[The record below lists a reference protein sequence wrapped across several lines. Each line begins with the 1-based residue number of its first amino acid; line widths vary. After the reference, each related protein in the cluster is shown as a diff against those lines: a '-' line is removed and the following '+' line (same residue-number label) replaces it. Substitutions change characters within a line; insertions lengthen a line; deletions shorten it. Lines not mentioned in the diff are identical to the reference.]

1 MKKTFYFAAVA
12 LAAMSIASCSGSQKS
27 GEVKEDV
34 RAQKE
39 VYSGI
44 LPSADTDGI
53 KYTLKLDYSNDSTFN
68 SGVYDLDETYLKAD
82 STSASGYKDLES
94 FKTKGDFTV
103 MQGEGANAGK
113 SFLKLVEEKK
123 SETDT
128 VAPAPIYFLVESD
141 STIVMVN
148 ADLEPAVNSGLNYTL
163 KLEK

>member
-1 MKKTFYFAAVA
+1 MKKTFHFAAVA
-12 LAAMSIASCSGSQKS
+12 LAVMSVASCSGSRKN

-44 LPSADTDGI
+44 LPSADTYGI
-53 KYTLKLDYSNDSTFN
+53 KYTLKLDYGKDSTFN
-68 SGVYDLDETYLKAD
+68 SGVYDLDETYLEVD
-82 STSASGYKDLES
+82 PSSASGYKYLGS

-103 MQGEGANAGK
+103 IHGEGTNTGK
-113 SFLKLVEEKK
+113 SFLELMEEKK
-123 SETDT
+123 SDTDT
-128 VAPAPIYFLVESD
+128 VVPTPIYFLVESD

-148 ADLEPAVNSGLNYTL
+148 ADLEPSVNSGLNYTL